1 NFEGEKIDSKF
12 TYEIDHQKST
22 LLFTKFKPLDVV
34 AYHILYRYLGDVDD
48 GFNTEVVKYDPEGKQ
63 IMRVENVFDTAGL
76 RTHKRVFDEQN
87 ALMYFFEYSY
97 DSSTGK
103 FATILKK
110 TPEGEVISLTRYTY
124 NTDGLTQ
131 REETLDTNGKTS
143 SLLTYEYQ
151 KY

>member
-1 NFEGEKIDSKF
+1 
-12 TYEIDHQKST
+12 
-22 LLFTKFKPLDVV
+22 V